1 MSDAVLQDLMPVP
14 VLEQRDDMGRLAAVI
29 WHGAGAC
36 TGAGAG
42 RDRWLV
48 AVDGSRG
55 SLQAVEMV
63 ARLGVLEQ
71 GAEVDLVHVES
82 WLNKE
87 AAETELA
94 RRGWAATTNAR
105 QLLDASGIHWR
116 LYALMGE
123 GAPEIARLAN
133 ELGSRGIAIGS
144 RGLTAAESVL
154 LGSVAYKVVHLA
166 KTSVLLVR

>member
-1 MSDAVLQDLMPVP
+1 MSDAVLQDVMLAP
-14 VLEQRDDMGRLAAVI
+14 VLEQRDDMGRLVAVT
-29 WHGAGAC
+29 WHGAGTDA
-36 TGAGAG
+36 GGAG

-55 SLQAVEMV
+55 SLRAVEMV
-63 ARLGVLEQ
+63 ARLSVVEQ
-71 GAEVDLVHVES
+71 GAGVDLVHVES

-105 QLLDASGIHWR
+105 QLLDASRIHWR
-116 LYALMGE
+116 LHALMGE
-123 GAPEIARLAN
+123 GAPEIASLADQ
-133 ELGSRGIAIGS
+133 LGSRGIAIGS

-154 LGSVAYKVVHLA
+154 LGSVASKVVHLA
-166 KTSVLLVR
+166 RTAVLIVR